1 MTADTDLY
9 YDPYDFEIDNDPYP
23 IWRRLREEAPLYYND
38 KHDFYALSRFSDVE
52 QGLTDWQTYSS
63 AKGMLLEIIKAVI
76 EYGVELPPGN
86 ILFEDP
92 PVHDVHRGILSRV
105 FSPKRMLAIEPKV
118 REFCAQT
125 LDPLVGSEGFDF
137 ITDLGAQMPMRT
149 IGMLLGIPDSDQ
161 EAIRQAIDDSLALDD
176 GDVPKVPID
185 HVAYAEGL
193 FGEYI
198 DWRAKNPS
206 DDLMTQ
212 LLESEFEDEH
222 GERRRLTRTEVV
234 VYVSN
239 IASAGNETTTRLIG
253 WTGKVLAE
261 HPDQLRAG
269 RRRPGTRAQGHRG
282 GPALRGAV
290 TGPGAL
296 RDARRRVVRRDG
308 ARGQRDADAERC
320 GEPRR
325 PQVRAWR
332 FLRHHPQVRSPP
344 ELRLRAALLPRRRAG
359 PDGRTRGARRSPQ
372 AVAAVGGRLPQCR
385 AGAHVDRA
393 WLDAPAGAGRR
404 VN

>member
-1 MTADTDLY
+1 
-9 YDPYDFEIDNDPYP
+9 
-23 IWRRLREEAPLYYND
+23 
-38 KHDFYALSRFSDVE
+38 
-52 QGLTDWQTYSS
+52 
-63 AKGMLLEIIKAVI
+63 MLLEIIKAVI

-92 PVHDVHRGILSRV
+92 PIHDVHRGILSRV
-105 FSPKRMLAIEPKV
+105 FSPKRMLSIEPKV

-125 LDPLVGSEGFDF
+125 LDPLVGSSGFDF

-222 GERRRLTRTEVV
+222 GERRRLTRTEV
-234 VYVSN
+234 
-239 IASAGNETTTRLIG
+239 AGVREQHRVGRQRDDDPVDRLDG
-253 WTGKVLAE
+253 QG
-261 HPDQLRAG
+261 AG
-269 RRRPGTRAQGHRG
+269 RASGPTRA
-282 GPALRGAV
+282 
-290 TGPGAL
+290 
-296 RDARRRVVRRDG
+296 
-308 ARGQRDADAERC
+308 
-320 GEPRR
+320 
-325 PQVRAWR
+325 
-332 FLRHHPQVRSPP
+332 RSPP
-344 ELRLRAALLPRRRAG
+344 TGNSSRRSSRRSCATRRPRR
-359 PDGRTRGARRSPQ
+359 
-372 AVAAVGGRLPQCR
+372 C
-385 AGAHVDRA
+385 
-393 WLDAPAGAGRR
+393 RR
-404 VN
+404 VT

>member
-1 MTADTDLY
+1 MTADTEVY

-23 IWRRLREEAPLYYND
+23 VWRRLREEAPLYYNG
-38 KHDFYALSRFSDVE
+38 KHDFYALSRFQDVE
-52 QGLTDWQTYSS
+52 QGLTDWNTFSS
-63 AKGMLLEIIKAVI
+63 AKGMLLEIIKAVV

-92 PVHDVHRGILSRV
+92 PIHDVHRGILSRV

-125 LDPLVGSEGFDF
+125 LDPLVGSGGFDF

-161 EAIRQAIDDSLALDD
+161 EAIREAIDASLALEE
-176 GDVPKVPID
+176 GDAPKQQPID
-185 HVAYAEGL
+185 ALAYAEGL

-212 LLESEFEDEH
+212 LLEAEFDDEH
-222 GERRRLTRTEVV
+222 GERRRLTRTEVL

-239 IASAGNETTTRLIG
+239 VASAGNETTTRLIG

-261 HPDQLRAG
+261 HPDQLA
-269 RRRPGTRAQGHRG
+269 
-282 GPALRGAV
+282 
-290 TGPGAL
+290 
-296 RDARRRVVRRDG
+296 
-308 ARGQRDADAERC
+308 
-320 GEPRR
+320 
-325 PQVRAWR
+325 
-332 FLRHHPQVRSPP
+332 
-344 ELRLRAALLPRRRAG
+344 
-359 PDGRTRGARRSPQ
+359 
-372 AVAAVGGRLPQCR
+372 AVAADRDLVPKVIEEVLRYEAPSPVQARYVTRDVEWYGETVPQGSVMLMLNGSANRDDRKFDNGDSFDINRKSEHHLSFGFGLHFCLGASLARMEGRVALDEVLKRWPHWEVDYDGAVQARTSTVRGWTRLPVR
-385 AGAHVDRA
+385 I
-393 WLDAPAGAGRR
+393 DA
-404 VN
+404 